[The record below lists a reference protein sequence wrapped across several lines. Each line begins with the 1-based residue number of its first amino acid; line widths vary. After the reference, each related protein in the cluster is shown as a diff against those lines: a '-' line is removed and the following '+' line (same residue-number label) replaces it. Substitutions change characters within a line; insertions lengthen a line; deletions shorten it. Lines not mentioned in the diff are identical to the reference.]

1 MAEFVVL
8 VDASGKPTGLEEKM
22 AAHEKGLL
30 HAAFSV
36 FVFNKKGELLP
47 QQRAS
52 GKYHSGG
59 LWTNTCCSHPRKGE
73 DAARGAHRR
82 LREEMG
88 FDCPLREVYSFTYKA
103 KLDHGLTEHE
113 FDHVF
118 FGDYDGPVNPNL
130 EEVDE
135 YRWISLDALEKEVK
149 AKPGEFTEWFK
160 VTLPEML
167 RHRKSAKR

>member
-1 MAEFVVL
+1 
-8 VDASGKPTGLEEKM
+8 
-22 AAHEKGLL
+22 
-30 HAAFSV
+30 
-36 FVFNKKGELLP
+36 
-47 QQRAS
+47 
-52 GKYHSGG
+52 
-59 LWTNTCCSHPRKGE
+59 
-73 DAARGAHRR
+73 
-82 LREEMG
+82 
-88 FDCPLREVYSFTYKA
+88 REVYSFTYKA